1 MVTGPVDVEGAMP
14 GDVLLVDILELET
27 AQNWGFHA
35 ILPLLR
41 PETTELSK
49 ALP

>member
-1 MVTGPVDVEGAMP
+1 MVTGLVDVERAMP
-14 GDVLLVDILELET
+14 GDVLLVDILDVET
-27 AQNWGFHA
+27 AQNWGFQA

-41 PETTELSK
+41 PEMTELSK